1 MRAFIVDDDKTVAGI
16 TTGLLKAGDIESD
29 VADFNGDIITQ
40 LRAGTYDVVLM
51 DIMMPNVDGIELCR
65 QIKSDSAF
73 DAVKVVIVSGKAYD
87 FDKRRAKQ
95 VGANG
100 YITKPLN
107 PVRFAEDIR
116 AIVEASFSV
125 TYWGVRGTLP
135 VPGKNSIR
143 YGGNTSCVT
152 MAFPNDRTLVFDAGT
167 GIKALSDSI
176 MKNHGGKMSAHLF
189 ISHPHWDHINAFPF
203 FAPFFVP
210 GNKFEVI
217 GAKHGDRTMEDLL
230 SAQMDDVFFPIL
242 VTDMGASITFRNI
255 GEETITID
263 DDIVVDTMLLSHPGN
278 CLGYRVTF
286 GGKSICYV
294 TDNELY
300 TPESGFQNLPYEAKL
315 IDFIKGADILITDT
329 PYFDEDYP
337 KHINWGHSAVGRVV
351 EIAAAAEV
359 KSLHLFHHDPD
370 QSDDDIDRKLS
381 VARDA
386 MTGLSSNT
394 LVEAPKEGATYTP

>member
-1 MRAFIVDDDKTVAGI
+1 MRAFIVDDDKTVADV
-16 TTGLLKAGDIESD
+16 TTGLLKAGNIDSVI
-29 VADFNGDIITQ
+29 ADFDGDIIAQ
-40 LRAGTYDVVLM
+40 VRAGQFDVVLM
-51 DIMMPNVDGIELCR
+51 DIMMPNVDGLELCR
-65 QIKSDSAF
+65 QIKN
-73 DAVKVVIVSGKAYD
+73 DAAIEHINVVIVSGKAYD
-87 FDKRRAKQ
+87 FDKRRAKKA
-95 VGANG
+95 GADG
-100 YITKPLN
+100 YITKPVN
-107 PVRFAEDIR
+107 PESFAADIR

-135 VPGKNSIR
+135 VPGQHAIR

-167 GIKALSDSI
+167 GIKALSDSV
-176 MKNHGGKMSAHLF
+176 MKNRGGKMSAHLF

-217 GAKHGDRTMEDLL
+217 GAKHGDRTMEYLL

-263 DDIVVDTMLLSHPGN
+263 DDIVVETMLLSHPGN
-278 CLGYRVTF
+278 CLGYRVKF

-300 TPESGFQNLPYEAKL
+300 TPESGFQNVSYETKL
-315 IDFIKGADILITDT
+315 IEFVRDTDILITDT
-329 PYFDEDYP
+329 TYFDEDYP
-337 KHINWGHSAVGRVV
+337 KRIHWGHSAVGRVV
-351 EIAAAAEV
+351 DIAATANV

-370 QSDDDIDRKLS
+370 QSDDDIDRKLG
-381 VARDA
+381 VA
-386 MTGLSSNT
+386 
-394 LVEAPKEGATYTP
+394 